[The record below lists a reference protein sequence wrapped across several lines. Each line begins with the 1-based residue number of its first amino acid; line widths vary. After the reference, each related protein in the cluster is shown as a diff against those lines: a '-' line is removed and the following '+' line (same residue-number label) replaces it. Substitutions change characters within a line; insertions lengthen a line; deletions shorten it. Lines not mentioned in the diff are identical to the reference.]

1 MFTQPKLLILDE
13 STSAL
18 DAQTELLVSEAI
30 AAIPYEITIIVI
42 AHRLSTVRYANSV
55 VYLQEGKILA
65 KGNFEF
71 VRSRVPNFDTQ
82 AKLMG
87 L

>member
-1 MFTQPKLLILDE
+1 MFTRPKLLILDE

-18 DAQTELLVSEAI
+18 DAQTEIAVSEAI
-30 AAIPYEITIIVI
+30 AAIPYDITTVII
-42 AHRLSTVRYANSV
+42 AHRLSTVRNADQV
-55 VYLQEGKILA
+55 IYLRDGVIAA
-65 KGNFEF
+65 KGNFEQ
-71 VRSRVPNFDTQ
+71 VRSQVSDFDQQ